1 VSTASTKSRSKK
13 QKRKSAVWGAR
24 SSRSVE
30 PAAAESAHSG
40 DLSERA
46 WQITA
51 IAIML
56 VGAFLRLYNLSLVPL
71 HHDEGVNGNFLVSL
85 VRNGVY
91 HYDPE
96 NYHGPS
102 LYYIS
107 AIIPWTIKL
116 LFGPAAQDKY
126 GLTTFNIRLVPAL
139 FGLATIW
146 LVLLLRRRLGTIATL
161 SAAALLAISPGA
173 VYLSRYF
180 IHESLFVF
188 FTLGIVVASLR
199 YYEDRHPV
207 YLILAAAST
216 ALLFTTKETFII
228 NAPVLVIALVST
240 RVYQWLGKRQSVR
253 RSEKPTDRWRKTVE
267 RLGGPGNLAAWSL
280 VAVVVF
286 VAISVLFYSS
296 FFRNWPKGVYDSLG
310 TFQVWT
316 KTGQTQHVHPL
327 SKYLEWLG
335 TQEGALLVLGAIG
348 ALFAVL
354 RPRNTFAIFSG
365 LWAFGI
371 LAAYSLVKYK
381 TPWLALNFI
390 VPLALIGG
398 YGIEVLYR
406 HAGDVRLPLL
416 AVMLAILIAA
426 GYQSGSAGTSIRQIR
441 RVVAASVP
449 GYQTID
455 LNFFNYDN
463 DDAYYVYVYAHTRRG
478 TQKLVDEIQRVAEH
492 NGTRGE
498 TGITIVSPDYWPLPW
513 YLRDYTR
520 VGYYGHMSATDE
532 PLIIASETQATEVEA
547 TFGSRYHQ
555 ISSGV
560 NSAGSFALRP
570 GVDLLLYVRRDL
582 PRR

>member
-1 VSTASTKSRSKK
+1 VARTA
-13 QKRKSAVWGAR
+13 Q
-24 SSRSVE
+24 
-30 PAAAESAHSG
+30 AAELAVSEGATSG
-40 DLSERA
+40 EISERA
-46 WQITA
+46 WL
-51 IAIML
+51 IAALGIML

-71 HHDEGVNGNFLVSL
+71 HHDEGVNGNFLISL
-85 VRNGVY
+85 VRNGAY
-91 HYDPE
+91 HYDPG

-102 LYYIS
+102 LYFIS
-107 AIIPWTIKL
+107 AIIPWTIRL

-161 SAAALLAISPGA
+161 SAAAFLAISPGA

-188 FTLGIVVASLR
+188 FMLGIVVAGLQ
-199 YYEDRHPV
+199 YYEDGHPV

-216 ALLFTTKETFII
+216 ALLFATKETFII
-228 NAPVLVIALVST
+228 NVPVLVIALVST
-240 RVYQWLGKRQSVR
+240 RVYQWLGKSPSAR
-253 RSEKPTDRWRKTVE
+253 RCESPTDRWRKTVE
-267 RLGGPGNLAAWSL
+267 RLGGPARLGAWSL
-280 VAVVVF
+280 AAVAVF
-286 VAISVLFYSS
+286 VAVSVLFYSS
-296 FFRNWPKGVYDSLG
+296 FFTNWPKGVYDSLR

-335 TQEGALLVLGAIG
+335 SQEGPLLLLGAVG
-348 ALFAVL
+348 ALFAVW

-365 LWAFGI
+365 LWAFGT
-371 LAAYSLVKYK
+371 LAAYSLVGYK

-398 YGIEVLYR
+398 YGIEALYR
-406 HAGDVRLPLL
+406 QAGDVRLPLL
-416 AVMLAILIAA
+416 AVMLVILIAA
-426 GYQSGSAGTSIRQIR
+426 GYQLVSAGTSIPPMR
-441 RVVAASVP
+441 RVLAASVP
-449 GYQTID
+449 GVQTID
-455 LNFFNYDN
+455 LNFFNYDK

-478 TQKLVDEIQRVAEH
+478 TQRLVDEIERVAERS
-492 NGTRGE
+492 GTRGQ

-520 VGYYGHMSATDE
+520 VGYYGHMSATEE
-532 PLIIASETQATEVEA
+532 PLIIASETQAAEVAA
-547 TFGSRYHQ
+547 TFGSRYQQ
-555 ISSGV
+555 INSGV

-582 PRR
+582 PGR